1 MHNQRT
7 EHNII
12 LNVKYLISNNYY
24 VLENINNPSNE
35 QKFSK
40 KILKMIFWR
49 SKKYFHLEIFF
60 VPAEK

>member
-40 KILKMIFWR
+40 KILKMIF
-49 SKKYFHLEIFF
+49 
-60 VPAEK
+60 